1 MPGSDRPGVI
11 EKRMT
16 KLATLNE
23 AVRSISSG
31 SHIALSGFAIARC
44 TIAFVH
50 EVIRQGIKG
59 LTLSQ
64 CLGGMDTD
72 MLVGAGAVDRLIYGG
87 GSLDRF
93 GRLAFVNAG
102 IENGSLHAELY
113 SSLSITFRFL
123 AGSLGLPFIP
133 IRSLAGSDV
142 LSQLQERSGSD
153 IAFVDDPF
161 SGDRWLILK
170 PLVPDVAIV
179 QVQMADEEGNCII
192 LGPKWDNTELA
203 KASKRTIVIAEHIV
217 PGDVIRRQPEL
228 CAIPDLLVSHVV
240 DLPFAAHP
248 TCVYREYDYDAEE
261 INRYVEAQKTPQK
274 FRDYLDKYVYGV
286 KDHKEYLKKVGG
298 ESRIKKLRA
307 DPILGY

>member
-1 MPGSDRPGVI
+1 MN
-11 EKRMT
+11 
-16 KLATLNE
+16 KLSSLSE
-23 AVRSISSG
+23 AVASIPSG

-44 TIAFVH
+44 TIAFAH
-50 EVIRQGIKG
+50 EVIRQRIKG

-72 MLVGAGAVDRLIYGG
+72 MLVGAGAVNSLIYGG

-93 GRLAFVNAG
+93 GRLECVNAG

-133 IRSLAGSDV
+133 IRSLVGSDV
-142 LSQLQERSGSD
+142 LSQLQEQAGSD

-161 SGDRWLILK
+161 SGDRWLTLK

-179 QVQMADEEGNCII
+179 QVQKADEEGNCII
-192 LGPKWDNTELA
+192 LGPKWDNTELVR
-203 KASKRTIVIAEHIV
+203 ASKRTIVIAEHIV
-217 PGDVIRRQPEL
+217 PGDVIRQQPEL

-248 TCVYREYDYDAEE
+248 TCVYREYDYDADE
-261 INRYVEAQKTPQK
+261 INKYVEAQKSPQK
-274 FRDYLDKYVYGV
+274 FRDYLDKHVYGV
-286 KDHKEYLKKVGG
+286 KDHWEYLDLVGG
-298 ESRIKKLRA
+298 LRRLRTLQA

>member
-1 MPGSDRPGVI
+1 M
-11 EKRMT
+11 K
-16 KLATLNE
+16 KLTSLSE
-23 AVRSISSG
+23 AVATIPSG
-31 SHIALSGFAIARC
+31 SHLALSGFAIARC
-44 TIAFVH
+44 TMAFAR

-72 MLVGAGAVDRLIYGG
+72 MLVGAGTVERLIYGG

-102 IENGSLHAELY
+102 IENGLLQVELY

-142 LSQLQERSGSD
+142 LSQIQERNGSD
-153 IAFVDDPF
+153 VAFVSDPF
-161 SGDRWLILK
+161 SGDRWLTLK
-170 PLVPDVAIV
+170 PLIPDVAIV
-179 QVQMADEEGNCII
+179 HVQTADEEGNCII

-203 KASKRTIVIAEHIV
+203 RASRRTIVMAEHIV
-217 PGDVIRRQPEL
+217 PGDVIRKQPEL
-228 CAIPDLLVSHVV
+228 CSIPGLLVSHVV
-240 DLPFAAHP
+240 ELPFGAHP

-261 INRYVEAQKTPQK
+261 IRRYVEVQKTPRK
-274 FRDYLDKYVYGV
+274 FRDYLDRYVYGV
-286 KDHKEYLKKVGG
+286 KDHAAYLDLVGG
-298 ESRIKKLRA
+298 PDRLNTLRA